1 MPRCY
6 AACLENPSME
16 LGSSRAAR
24 KEKAILAVMAGFAA
38 CVAVALRIAWHPPV
52 GTYVEYVPI
61 GAVFAG
67 LVWDRLF
74 PRHARGLPAALCDA
88 AIVALAAM
96 RVIAPPLPFVSG
108 HTLLA
113 AYATVTARHRTLRV
127 VALVVLA
134 HVMLDKL
141 VLSGGVTSM
150 LTALVVA
157 LGLAGLSRSFED
169 PERGGVELP
178 PQRVG

>member
-1 MPRCY
+1 M
-6 AACLENPSME
+6 
-16 LGSSRAAR
+16 
-24 KEKAILAVMAGFAA
+24 AVFAG
-38 CVAVALRIAWHPPV
+38 CVAVALRIAWHPPI

-74 PRHARGLPAALCDA
+74 PTRIQGFRAVLCDA
-88 AIVALAAM
+88 VVVVLAAM
-96 RVIAPPLPFVSG
+96 RMILPPLPFASG

-113 AYATVTARHRTLRV
+113 AYAAITARHLTLRV
-127 VALVVLA
+127 IALVVLT
-134 HVMLDKL
+134 HVMFDKL

-157 LGLAGLSRSFED
+157 VGLAGVRQRSED
-169 PERGGVELP
+169 PGPLR
-178 PQRVG
+178 